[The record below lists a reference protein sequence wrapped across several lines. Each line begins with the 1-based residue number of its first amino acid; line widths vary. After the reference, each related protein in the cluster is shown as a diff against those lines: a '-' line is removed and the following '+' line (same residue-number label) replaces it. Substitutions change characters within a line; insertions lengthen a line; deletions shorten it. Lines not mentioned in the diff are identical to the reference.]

1 MFLTIEN
8 KFNKSIK
15 AGKVAKMTR
24 RGRIVDKSKDSN
36 DGKTTTGH
44 ASW

>member
-1 MFLTIEN
+1 MFLTIKN

-24 RGRIVDKSKDSN
+24 RGRKVDKSKDGN
-36 DGKTTTGH
+36 TTTGH
-44 ASW
+44 ASWFN